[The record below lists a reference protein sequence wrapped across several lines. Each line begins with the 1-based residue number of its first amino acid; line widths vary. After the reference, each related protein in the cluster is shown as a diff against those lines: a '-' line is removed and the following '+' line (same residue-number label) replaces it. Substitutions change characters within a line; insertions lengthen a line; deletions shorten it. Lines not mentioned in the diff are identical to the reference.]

1 MRAGAR
7 GAGARATPHV
17 IVVVVVVVA
26 VAVVVVVVRLLLG
39 RAALQAHQLHL
50 EKERGAARDR
60 AARAARAVAVLGRD
74 LQNGLL
80 ADGHG
85 GCKIGCV

>member
-1 MRAGAR
+1 MVVVV
-7 GAGARATPHV
+7 PV
-17 IVVVVVVVA
+17 VVVPVVVVVVVG
-26 VAVVVVVVRLLLG
+26 LLLG
-39 RAALQAHQLHL
+39 RAATLEAHQLNL
-50 EKERGAARDR
+50 KVEGGPARDR